1 MDNRTNDSGPAVLT
15 IAGLDPSGGAG
26 LVADIRAFTA
36 FGCFP
41 TAVLTSITFQNRLRV
56 FGAMHQTA
64 ATVRAQVEP
73 ILLDLNVVAAK
84 TGMLPTGEIVSEVAR
99 LFRETKLPAPVVDPV
114 MVSTSGFDL
123 IADDAF
129 LRLKSELLVLS
140 RVVTP
145 NIPEAE
151 RLTGLRITNTTDMW
165 HAAQAIRELG
175 VRAVLIKGGHLREQN
190 EAVSREAID
199 ILDDGGEVTVFR
211 GEWIYAAEVH
221 GTGCTLSAAIAACLG
236 RGMELKAS
244 VSAAKKYVTENIRRQ
259 HY

>member
-1 MDNRTNDSGPAVLT
+1 LIANGDEVVCLDNFFTGRRANIRHL
-15 IAGLDPSGGAG
+15 LDHKNFE
-26 LVADIRAFTA
+26 LIRHD
-36 FGCFP
+36 
-41 TAVLTSITFQNRLRV
+41 V
-56 FGAMHQTA
+56 
-64 ATVRAQVEP
+64 VEP

-244 VSAAKKYVTENIRRQ
+244 VSAAKKYVTETIRRANITEPGAVASV
-259 HY
+259 